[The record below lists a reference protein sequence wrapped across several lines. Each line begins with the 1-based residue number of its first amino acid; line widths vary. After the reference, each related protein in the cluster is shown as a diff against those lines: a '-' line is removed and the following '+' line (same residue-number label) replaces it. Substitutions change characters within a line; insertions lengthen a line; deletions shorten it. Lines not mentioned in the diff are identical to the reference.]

1 MTYNASLNDAFRRVD
16 GSGNGYISAEEI
28 KTFFRDAY
36 LGDIV
41 NDRTLAC
48 MIDMADLNGD
58 DEIDYS
64 ELSAVIE
71 CDDILELAALVPDKK
86 VVSKEKQE
94 AAKKVGKYGCTV
106 GQLKSTAKI
115 IREALMMKHNSVFRA
130 LRDFDESGDGVLSRE
145 EILTVLKQF
154 NLMKYTDFYTGET
167 RGELG
172 MNEVNTLLDFVDKDG
187 SGTID
192 YGEFT
197 KVLTSDDIMADK
209 IVSDGTSIFSYK
221 KGAEPAHRPE
231 GAWGS
236 NAATNFKAS
245 L

>member
-86 VVSKEKQE
+86 IVAASVKNAKQT
-94 AAKKVGKYGCTV
+94 VGKYGVTV
-106 GQLKSTAKI
+106 AVLQKAATTIKDYLN
-115 IREALMMKHNSVFRA
+115 MKYDTVRKAPNRRRGRLGH
-130 LRDFDESGDGVLSRE
+130 LTRDEVKAFLV
-145 EILTVLKQF
+145 
-154 NLMKYTDFYTGET
+154 NCYLMKYTDSTQASSAARSTRSSSTRSSTLSKRATGRST
-167 RGELG
+167 TTSSPRPPLT
-172 MNEVNTLLDFVDKDG
+172 TLCRPRRRRCRPPL
-187 SGTID
+187 
-192 YGEFT
+192 
-197 KVLTSDDIMADK
+197 
-209 IVSDGTSIFSYK
+209 SYK
-221 KGAEPAHRPE
+221 KGAEPCTGRRAR
-231 GAWGS
+231 GR
-236 NAATNFKAS
+236 NAATGFAS
-245 L
+245 SL